1 MTEPGRI
8 GILGGTFDPFHLGHL
23 TLARAA
29 RTTLQLDEVRIV
41 PSNVPP
47 HRGAPGASSYH
58 RFAMAALGIVE
69 EPGLVLDDI
78 EMALDGP
85 SFTTT
90 TLTRFH
96 DKGFTPSQIFFIVG
110 ADAFAEIATW
120 RDYPH
125 VLDAAN
131 FVVIARPRFP
141 ASSLAERMPSLA
153 ARMSHVDGHPAH
165 PTHPAHIAHLAHP
178 VILLLDL
185 ETPDVSGTEIRQ
197 RASSGASLDGLV
209 PPLVAAHITAHHL
222 YEPSESRSASGRSA
236 AHELH
241 EQESI

>member
-8 GILGGTFDPFHLGHL
+8 GILGGTFDPFHFGHL
-23 TLARAA
+23 ALARAA

-58 RFAMAALGIVE
+58 RFAMAALGIAG

-90 TLTRFH
+90 TLARFH
-96 DKGFTPSQIFFIVG
+96 GKGFTPSQIFFIVG

-131 FVVIARPRFP
+131 FVVTARPGLT
-141 ASSLAERMPSLA
+141 ASSLPERLPELRSRMRSHLA
-153 ARMSHVDGHPAH
+153 HLAHPAH
-165 PTHPAHIAHLAHP
+165 PTHPTHP
-178 VILLLDL
+178 AILLMDL
-185 ETPDVSGTEIRQ
+185 ETPDVSGTRIRQ
-197 RASSGASLDGLV
+197 RATSGASLDGLV

-222 YEPSESRSASGRSA
+222 YQPSESRSASGRSA

>member
-1 MTEPGRI
+1 MPGRI

-23 TLARAA
+23 ALARAA
-29 RTTLQLDEVRIV
+29 RTALQLDEVRIV

-47 HRGAPGASSYH
+47 HRAAPGASSYH
-58 RFAMAALGIVE
+58 RFAMAALGIAG
-69 EPGLVLDDI
+69 EPGLRLDDL

-90 TLTRFH
+90 TLARLH

-120 RDYPH
+120 RDYPQ

-131 FVVIARPRFP
+131 FVVIARPGLT
-141 ASSLAERMPSLA
+141 ASSLEERLPELKS
-153 ARMSHVDGHPAH
+153 RMSS
-165 PTHPAHIAHLAHP
+165 HLAHP
-178 VILLLDL
+178 AHLGHPAILLMDL
-185 ETPDVSGTEIRQ
+185 ETPDVAGTRIRQ
-197 RASSGASLDGLV
+197 RARSGASLDGMV

>member
-23 TLARAA
+23 ALARTA

-47 HRGAPGASSYH
+47 HRALPGASSYH
-58 RFAMAALGIVE
+58 RFAMAALGIAE
-69 EPGLVLDDI
+69 EPGLVLDDV

-90 TLTRFH
+90 TLARFH
-96 DKGFTPSQIFFIVG
+96 EKGFTPSQIFFIVG

-131 FVVIARPRFP
+131 FVVIARPGLT
-141 ASSLAERMPSLA
+141 ASSLPERLPELGS
-153 ARMSHVDGHPAH
+153 RMSAH
-165 PTHPAHIAHLAHP
+165 LAHLAHP
-178 VILLLDL
+178 SILLMDL
-185 ETPDVSGTEIRQ
+185 ETPDVSGTRIRQ
-197 RASSGASLDGLV
+197 RARSGASLDGLV
-209 PPLVAAHITAHHL
+209 PPLVAAHIAAHHL
-222 YEPSESRSASGRSA
+222 YPPSESRSASGRSA

>member
-23 TLARAA
+23 ALARAA
-29 RTTLQLDEVRIV
+29 RTALQLDEVRIV

-47 HRGAPGASSYH
+47 HRAAPGASSYH
-58 RFAMAALGIVE
+58 RFAMAALGIAG

-90 TLTRFH
+90 TLARLH

-120 RDYPH
+120 RDYPQ

-131 FVVIARPRFP
+131 FVVIARPGLT
-141 ASSLAERMPSLA
+141 ASSLAERLPELSS
-153 ARMSHVDGHPAH
+153 RMSSQLTDP
-165 PTHPAHIAHLAHP
+165 AHLAHP
-178 VILLLDL
+178 AHPAILLMDL
-185 ETPDVSGTEIRQ
+185 ETPDVAGTRIRQ
-197 RASSGASLDGLV
+197 RASSGASLDGMV

-222 YEPSESRSASGRSA
+222 YELPESRSASGRSA

>member
-1 MTEPGRI
+1 MPGRI

-23 TLARAA
+23 ALARAA
-29 RTTLQLDEVRIV
+29 RTALQLDEVRIV

-47 HRGAPGASSYH
+47 HRAAPGASSYH
-58 RFAMAALGIVE
+58 RFAMAALGIAG
-69 EPGLVLDDI
+69 EPGLRLDDL

-90 TLTRFH
+90 TLARLH

-120 RDYPH
+120 RDYPQ

-131 FVVIARPRFP
+131 FVVIARPGLT
-141 ASSLAERMPSLA
+141 ASSLEERLPELKS
-153 ARMSHVDGHPAH
+153 RMSSHLAH
-165 PTHPAHIAHLAHP
+165 PTHPAHLGHP
-178 VILLLDL
+178 AILLMDL
-185 ETPDVSGTEIRQ
+185 ETPDVAGTRIRQ
-197 RASSGASLDGLV
+197 RARSGASLDGMV

-222 YEPSESRSASGRSA
+222 YELSESRSASERSA

>member
-1 MTEPGRI
+1 MVETRRI

-23 TLARAA
+23 ALARAA
-29 RTTLQLDEVRIV
+29 RTALQLDEFRIV

-47 HRGAPGASSYH
+47 HRAAPGASPYH
-58 RFAMAALGIVE
+58 RFAMAALGIVG

-90 TLTRFH
+90 TLARFH

-120 RDYPH
+120 RDYPQ

-131 FVVIARPRFP
+131 FVVIARPGLA
-141 ASSLAERMPSLA
+141 ASSLAERLPELKSRMRFVSHPSHL
-153 ARMSHVDGHPAH
+153 SHPSHPSHLSH
-165 PTHPAHIAHLAHP
+165 PCS
-178 VILLLDL
+178 ILLMDL
-185 ETPDVSGTEIRQ
+185 ETPDVSGTRIRQ
-197 RASSGASLDGLV
+197 RAASGAPLDGMV

-222 YEPSESRSASGRSA
+222 YELSERQSASGRSA

>member
-1 MTEPGRI
+1 MPGRI

-23 TLARAA
+23 ALARAA
-29 RTTLQLDEVRIV
+29 RTALQLDEVRIV

-47 HRGAPGASSYH
+47 HRAAPGASSYH
-58 RFAMAALGIVE
+58 RFAMAALGIAG
-69 EPGLVLDDI
+69 EPGLRLDDL

-90 TLTRFH
+90 TLARLH
-96 DKGFTPSQIFFIVG
+96 DKRFTPSQIFFIVG

-120 RDYPH
+120 RDYPQ

-131 FVVIARPRFP
+131 FVVIARPGLT
-141 ASSLAERMPSLA
+141 ASSLEERLPELKS
-153 ARMSHVDGHPAH
+153 RMSSHLAH
-165 PTHPAHIAHLAHP
+165 PTHPAHLGHP
-178 VILLLDL
+178 AILLMDL
-185 ETPDVSGTEIRQ
+185 ETPDVAGTRIRH
-197 RASSGASLDGLV
+197 RARSGASLDGMV

>member
-1 MTEPGRI
+1 MPGRI

-23 TLARAA
+23 ALARAA
-29 RTTLQLDEVRIV
+29 RTALQLDEVRIV

-47 HRGAPGASSYH
+47 HRAAPGASSYH
-58 RFAMAALGIVE
+58 RFAMAALGIAG
-69 EPGLVLDDI
+69 EPGLRLDDL

-90 TLTRFH
+90 TLARLH

-120 RDYPH
+120 RDYPQ

-131 FVVIARPRFP
+131 FVVIARPGLT
-141 ASSLAERMPSLA
+141 ASSLEERLPELKS
-153 ARMSHVDGHPAH
+153 RMSSHLAH
-165 PTHPAHIAHLAHP
+165 PTHPAHLGHP
-178 VILLLDL
+178 AILLMDL
-185 ETPDVSGTEIRQ
+185 ETPDVAGTRIRQ
-197 RASSGASLDGLV
+197 RARSGASLDGMV

>member
-23 TLARAA
+23 ALARAA
-29 RTTLQLDEVRIV
+29 RTALQLDEVRIV

-47 HRGAPGASSYH
+47 HRTAPGASSYH
-58 RFAMAALGIVE
+58 RFAMAALGIAG

-78 EMALDGP
+78 EMALEGP

-90 TLTRFH
+90 TLARFH

-120 RDYPH
+120 RDYPQ

-131 FVVIARPRFP
+131 FVVIARPGLT
-141 ASSLAERMPSLA
+141 ASSLAERLPELKSRMRVVSHPSHP
-153 ARMSHVDGHPAH
+153 SHPS
-165 PTHPAHIAHLAHP
+165 T
-178 VILLLDL
+178 ILLMDL
-185 ETPDVSGTEIRQ
+185 ETADVSGTRIRQ
-197 RASSGASLDGLV
+197 RASSGASLDGMV

>member
-23 TLARAA
+23 ALARTA

-47 HRGAPGASSYH
+47 HRAVPGASSYH
-58 RFAMAALGIVE
+58 RFAMAALGIAE
-69 EPGLVLDDI
+69 EPGLVLDDV

-90 TLTRFH
+90 TLARFH
-96 DKGFTPSQIFFIVG
+96 EKGFTPSQIFFIVG
-110 ADAFAEIATW
+110 ADAFAEITTW

-131 FVVIARPRFP
+131 FVVIARPGLT
-141 ASSLAERMPSLA
+141 ASSLPERLPELRS
-153 ARMSHVDGHPAH
+153 RMSSYSAH
-165 PTHPAHIAHLAHP
+165 PTHPAHLAHP
-178 VILLLDL
+178 SILLMDL
-185 ETPDVSGTEIRQ
+185 ETPDVSGTRIRQ
-197 RASSGASLDGLV
+197 RARSGASLDGLV
-209 PPLVAAHITAHHL
+209 PPLVAAHIAAHHL
-222 YEPSESRSASGRSA
+222 YPLSESRSASGRSA

>member
-23 TLARAA
+23 ALARAA
-29 RTTLQLDEVRIV
+29 RATLQLDEVRIV

-47 HRGAPGASSYH
+47 HRLAPGASSYH
-58 RFAMAALGIVE
+58 RFAMAALGIAGE
-69 EPGLVLDDI
+69 AGLVLDDI
-78 EMALDGP
+78 EMATDGP

-90 TLTRFH
+90 TLARFH

-120 RDYPH
+120 RDYPR

-131 FVVIARPRFP
+131 FVVIARPGMT
-141 ASSLAERMPSLA
+141 ASSLPERLPELRS
-153 ARMSHVDGHPAH
+153 RMSSHLTHPAH
-165 PTHPAHIAHLAHP
+165 PTHATHPTHLA
-178 VILLLDL
+178 ILLLDL
-185 ETPDVSGTEIRQ
+185 ETPNVSGTRIRQ

-209 PPLVAAHITAHHL
+209 PPLVAAHINAHHL
-222 YEPSESRSASGRSA
+222 YQPSESRSASGRSA

>member
-23 TLARAA
+23 ALARAA
-29 RTTLQLDEVRIV
+29 RTALQLDEVRIV
-41 PSNVPP
+41 PSNLPP
-47 HRGAPGASSYH
+47 HRAAPGASSYH
-58 RFAMAALGIVE
+58 RFAMAALGIAG
-69 EPGLVLDDI
+69 EPGLVVDDI

-90 TLTRFH
+90 TLARLH

-120 RDYPH
+120 RDYPQ

-131 FVVIARPRFP
+131 FVVIARPGLT
-141 ASSLAERMPSLA
+141 ASSLAERLPELSS
-153 ARMSHVDGHPAH
+153 RMSLHL
-165 PTHPAHIAHLAHP
+165 THPAHLAQP
-178 VILLLDL
+178 AILLMDL
-185 ETPDVSGTEIRQ
+185 ETPDVAGTRIRQ
-197 RASSGASLDGLV
+197 RASSGASLDGMV

-222 YEPSESRSASGRSA
+222 YELSESRSASGRSA

>member
-1 MTEPGRI
+1 
-8 GILGGTFDPFHLGHL
+8 
-23 TLARAA
+23 
-29 RTTLQLDEVRIV
+29 
-41 PSNVPP
+41 
-47 HRGAPGASSYH
+47 
-58 RFAMAALGIVE
+58 MAALGIAG
-69 EPGLVLDDI
+69 EPGLVVDDI

-90 TLTRFH
+90 TLARLH

-120 RDYPH
+120 RDYPQ

-131 FVVIARPRFP
+131 FVVIARPGLT
-141 ASSLAERMPSLA
+141 ASSLAERLPELSS
-153 ARMSHVDGHPAH
+153 RMSLHL
-165 PTHPAHIAHLAHP
+165 THPAHLAQP
-178 VILLLDL
+178 AILLMDL
-185 ETPDVSGTEIRQ
+185 ETPDVAGTRIRQ
-197 RASSGASLDGLV
+197 RASSGASLDGMV

-222 YEPSESRSASGRSA
+222 YELSESRSASGRSA

>member
-23 TLARAA
+23 ALARTA
-29 RTTLQLDEVRIV
+29 RTTLRLDEVRIV

-47 HRGAPGASSYH
+47 HRAAPGASSYH
-58 RFAMAALGIVE
+58 RFAMAALGIAE
-69 EPGLVLDDI
+69 EPGLVLDDV

-90 TLTRFH
+90 TLARFH
-96 DKGFTPSQIFFIVG
+96 EKGFTPSQIFFIVG

-131 FVVIARPRFP
+131 FVVIARPGLT
-141 ASSLAERMPSLA
+141 ASSLPERLPELK
-153 ARMSHVDGHPAH
+153 ARMRSVSHPSHLSHLSHPS
-165 PTHPAHIAHLAHP
+165 T
-178 VILLLDL
+178 ILLMDL
-185 ETPDVSGTEIRQ
+185 ETPDVSGTRIRQ
-197 RASSGASLDGLV
+197 RARSGASLDGLV
-209 PPLVAAHITAHHL
+209 PPLVAAHIAAHHL
-222 YEPSESRSASGRSA
+222 YPPSESRSASGRSA

>member
-1 MTEPGRI
+1 MPGRI

-23 TLARAA
+23 ALARAA
-29 RTTLQLDEVRIV
+29 RTALRLDEVRIV

-47 HRGAPGASSYH
+47 HRAAPGASSYH
-58 RFAMAALGIVE
+58 RFAMAALGIAG

-90 TLTRFH
+90 TLARLH

-120 RDYPH
+120 RDYPQ

-131 FVVIARPRFP
+131 FVVIARPGLT
-141 ASSLAERMPSLA
+141 ASSLAERLPELNS
-153 ARMSHVDGHPAH
+153 RMSSHLAP
-165 PTHPAHIAHLAHP
+165 PTHPAHPAHLAHLAHP
-178 VILLLDL
+178 AILLMDL
-185 ETPDVSGTEIRQ
+185 ETPDVAGTRIRQ
-197 RASSGASLDGLV
+197 RASSGASLDGMV

-222 YEPSESRSASGRSA
+222 YESSESRSASGRSA

>member
-1 MTEPGRI
+1 MPGRI
-8 GILGGTFDPFHLGHL
+8 GVLGGTFDPFHLGHL
-23 TLARAA
+23 ALARAA
-29 RTTLQLDEVRIV
+29 RTALQLDEVRIV

-47 HRGAPGASSYH
+47 HRAAPGASSYH
-58 RFAMAALGIVE
+58 RFAMAALGIAG
-69 EPGLVLDDI
+69 EPGLLLDDI

-90 TLTRFH
+90 TLARLH
-96 DKGFTPSQIFFIVG
+96 GKGFTPSQIFFIVG

-120 RDYPH
+120 RDYPQ

-131 FVVIARPRFP
+131 FVVIARPGLT
-141 ASSLAERMPSLA
+141 ASSLAERLPELRS
-153 ARMSHVDGHPAH
+153 RMSSHPAH
-165 PTHPAHIAHLAHP
+165 LAHLAHP
-178 VILLLDL
+178 AILLMDL
-185 ETPDVSGTEIRQ
+185 ETPDVAGTRIRQ
-197 RASSGASLDGLV
+197 RASSGASLDGMV

>member
-23 TLARAA
+23 ALARAA
-29 RTTLQLDEVRIV
+29 RTALQLDEVRIV

-47 HRGAPGASSYH
+47 HRAAPGASSYH
-58 RFAMAALGIVE
+58 RFAMAALGIAG

-90 TLTRFH
+90 TLARLH

-120 RDYPH
+120 RDYPQ

-131 FVVIARPRFP
+131 FVVIARPGLT
-141 ASSLAERMPSLA
+141 ASSLAERLPELSS
-153 ARMSHVDGHPAH
+153 RMSSHTAHPAHPAHPVH
-165 PTHPAHIAHLAHP
+165 PTHPA
-178 VILLLDL
+178 ILLMDL
-185 ETPDVSGTEIRQ
+185 ETPDVSGTRIRQ
-197 RASSGASLDGLV
+197 RASSGASLDGMV
-209 PPLVAAHITAHHL
+209 PPLVAVHITAHHL
-222 YEPSESRSASGRSA
+222 YEPSESRAASGRSA

>member
-23 TLARAA
+23 AVARAA
-29 RTTLQLDEVRIV
+29 RTALQLDEVRIV

-47 HRGAPGASSYH
+47 HRPAPGASSYH
-58 RFAMAALGIVE
+58 RFAMAALGIAG

-90 TLTRFH
+90 TLARLH
-96 DKGFTPSQIFFIVG
+96 GKGFAPAQIFFIVG

-120 RDYPH
+120 RDYPQ

-131 FVVIARPRFP
+131 FVVIARPGQT
-141 ASSLAERMPSLA
+141 ASSLAERLPELSS
-153 ARMSHVDGHPAH
+153 RMSSHLTHPAHPAHLAH
-165 PTHPAHIAHLAHP
+165 PTHPA
-178 VILLLDL
+178 ILLMDL
-185 ETPDVSGTEIRQ
+185 ETPDVAGTRIRQ
-197 RASSGASLDGLV
+197 RASSGASLDGMV

-222 YEPSESRSASGRSA
+222 YESSESRSASGRSA

>member
-23 TLARAA
+23 ALARAA
-29 RTTLQLDEVRIV
+29 RTALQLDEVRIV
-41 PSNVPP
+41 PSNLPP
-47 HRGAPGASSYH
+47 HRAAPGASSYH
-58 RFAMAALGIVE
+58 RFAMAALGIAG
-69 EPGLVLDDI
+69 EPGLVVDDI

-90 TLTRFH
+90 TLARLH

-120 RDYPH
+120 RDYPQ

-131 FVVIARPRFP
+131 FVVIARPGLT
-141 ASSLAERMPSLA
+141 ASSLAERLPELSS
-153 ARMSHVDGHPAH
+153 RMSLHL
-165 PTHPAHIAHLAHP
+165 THPAHLAHP
-178 VILLLDL
+178 AILLMDL
-185 ETPDVSGTEIRQ
+185 ETPDVAGTRIRQ
-197 RASSGASLDGLV
+197 RASSGASLDGMV

-222 YEPSESRSASGRSA
+222 YELSESRSASGRSA